1 MSKVSLE
8 DMLDS
13 LDNCV
18 KELERED
25 ISLEE
30 SFKLYEK
37 GIKLV
42 QACNECIDGV
52 EKDVLKLEADGTM
65 TVLEDIN

>member
-42 QACNECIDGV
+42 QACNESIDGV